1 VGRLRIVVA
10 VLGLLWATTSEAQ
23 PLYTG
28 MLTGHIGAAAGGDV
42 RDSGVTPG
50 ASLSVIE
57 ASGLGAELDLA
68 YTPEFDDDLF
78 DESGITSLMLN
89 VIGVFRAGDIQP
101 FVESGVGL
109 LRLRTSLRTSFADGD
124 VVRSRTDW
132 AFNAGGGV
140 AYMFND
146 AVGVRGDVRYF
157 RCFERHGDLPLLDN
171 GFFEFWRTSVGITY
185 HWPLR

>member
-10 VLGLLWATTSEAQ
+10 VLGLLWATTSDAQ

-28 MLTGHIGAAAGGDV
+28 MLTGHIGVAAGGI
-42 RDSGVTPG
+42 TPG

-109 LRLRTSLRTSFADGD
+109 LRLRTSFTDGD

-140 AYMFND
+140 AYMFNE

-157 RCFERHGDLPLLDN
+157 RYFERHGDLPLLDN
-171 GFFEFWRTSVGITY
+171 GFFDFWRTSVGITY